1 MQSIDR
7 IETFET
13 DAKVSIEGTKCKDR
27 VAVTISGGRFLAGGQ
42 EGGAWIR
49 QEVRGTERIQRI
61 QFWHGS
67 LVHRLVAHG
76 HENPRDTDSWA
87 TSHRETARDRHI
99 RAARFTT
106 IKMGAVGSAILFSP
120 VNNAVDR
127 IIAIFDFQSASV
139 LFLFLSFPFF
149 QPPPPSPPLLSFVS
163 RNRFAL
169 SGQQL
174 RHRDG
179 KSSRSILSTM
189 SSMYTTGTIT
199 LIGVIDGIK
208 TVFDSVGRY

>member
-13 DAKVSIEGTKCKDR
+13 DAKALIGGTKCKDR

-149 QPPPPSPPLLSFVS
+149 QPPPPSPILCIEESI
-163 RNRFAL
+163 RFI
-169 SGQQL
+169 GP
-174 RHRDG
+174 
-179 KSSRSILSTM
+179 
-189 SSMYTTGTIT
+189 TIT
-199 LIGVIDGIK
+199 TPRRQIIAFNPK
-208 TVFDSVGRY
+208 HNVFDVYYWDDYVDRCN

>member
-1 MQSIDR
+1 M
-7 IETFET
+7 
-13 DAKVSIEGTKCKDR
+13 
-27 VAVTISGGRFLAGGQ
+27 AGGQ

-106 IKMGAVGSAILFSP
+106 IKIGAVGSAILFSP

-139 LFLFLSFPFF
+139 LFLFSSFPFF
-149 QPPPPSPPLLSFVS
+149 PPLLSFVS

-169 SGQQL
+169 SGNNYDTATAN
-174 RHRDG
+174 HRVQSF
-179 KSSRSILSTM
+179 K
-189 SSMYTTGTIT
+189 YN
-199 LIGVIDGIK
+199 
-208 TVFDSVGRY
+208 VFDVYYWDDYVDRCN